1 MVAAGNNDHSLR
13 YLTDPGKDWT
23 PFTAELINAYINHL
37 KTLYDLGARKMLL
50 VSVYPVGCN
59 PVLLQFL
66 NKTTCVDELNSAVMG
81 FREQLLRVVKRK
93 AELGM
98 PLAKFSVLNS
108 AKILLDVINNPQPTG
123 MRYVRGMCCELAPG
137 SGSCARNGRLC
148 KNRQEYLFMDGVH
161 LTSAGSAILA
171 DKAYNSKDAYP
182 INLKELYL
190 SFYKF

>member
-1 MVAAGNNDHSLR
+1 MTIN
-13 YLTDPGKDWT
+13 YL
-23 PFTAELINAYINHL
+23 Y
-37 KTLYDLGARKMLL
+37 
-50 VSVYPVGCN
+50 
-59 PVLLQFL
+59 
-66 NKTTCVDELNSAVMG
+66 
-81 FREQLLRVVKRK
+81 
-93 AELGM
+93 
-98 PLAKFSVLNS
+98 
-108 AKILLDVINNPQPTG
+108 TG

>member
-1 MVAAGNNDHSLR
+1 MQ
-13 YLTDPGKDWT
+13 
-23 PFTAELINAYINHL
+23 
-37 KTLYDLGARKMLL
+37 TLYDLGARKMLL

-123 MRYVRGMCCELAPG
+123 IITYFIQISELVFTK
-137 SGSCARNGRLC
+137 NGQNEIKVSLGC
-148 KNRQEYLFMDGVH
+148 LV
-161 LTSAGSAILA
+161 
-171 DKAYNSKDAYP
+171 
-182 INLKELYL
+182 
-190 SFYKF
+190 